1 MEDANEIKRLCRV
14 AVQSVPDVDQSH
26 VDLMVST
33 LLSLPDSL
41 ATERSFDRAFEDLLE
56 SSGDEST
63 VDRGLQLAA
72 RLLESAKRCAR
83 RRATHHNTIS
93 WPLPHELTVKIFG
106 LVDTKSLV
114 QASASCTMF
123 KRSSMDPI
131 CYGDID
137 LTNANVKSVVV
148 RGMIFR
154 AGKELSSLK
163 VGCADESTK
172 SLLTRSSLDPLSYEH
187 GLAGNLLESLHIYNH
202 NGKLKRKSI
211 CGALLVC
218 SNLTD
223 LKIVG
228 LDIHTVSDVAGLLTV
243 KCEHLF
249 LQNENSAVWSHL
261 TGSHFEKSCPNLT
274 SLSLIGFHIT
284 DDALYMLLMGLHKLK
299 YIDLSRTSGF
309 GGSFLRRVCDN
320 FKDALIE
327 TVILRDCV
335 GLRERM
341 VCRFLHSLLSGDL
354 RFMQYIDVSNY
365 HGLLSGEMRRNR
377 KPKFP
382 LEELE
387 VERPGLTFVG
397 DFTPSPYS
405 LVSSSDS
412 STSSDSSSS
421 SYSTDSS
428 A

>member
-123 KRSSMDPI
+123 KRSSMDPF

-137 LTNANVKSVVV
+137 LTNVNVKSIVV

-154 AGKELSSLK
+154 AGKELRSLK
-163 VGCADESTK
+163 VGCADEPTK
-172 SLLTRSSLDPLSYEH
+172 SLLTRSCLDPLSYDH

-202 NGKLKRKSI
+202 DGKLRKSI
-211 CGALLVC
+211 CGALSVC

-228 LDIHTVSDVAGLLTV
+228 LDIHTVSDIVDFLTI

-249 LQNENSAVWSHL
+249 LQNENFVVWSHL

-284 DDALYMLLMGLHKLK
+284 DDEAYKLLMGLHKLK

-320 FKDALIE
+320 IKDALIE
-327 TVILRDCV
+327 TIILRDCV

-341 VCRFLHSLLSGDL
+341 VCQFLHALLSGDL
-354 RFMQYIDVSNY
+354 RFMQHIDVSNY
-365 HGLLSGEMRRNR
+365 HGLLCGERSNR

-387 VERPGLTFVG
+387 VERPGLTFVA
-397 DFTPSPYS
+397 DFIPSPYS
-405 LVSSSDS
+405 FLSSSD
-412 STSSDSSSS
+412 DSSSS
-421 SYSTDSS
+421 HASSHSSTDSS